1 MAYGQLIRRA
11 WETTWRNKALWVF
24 GFLAVICAGAYP
36 GTGRP
41 VSALQYVIGGR
52 DLSKWADVFPFA
64 SAGRIDW
71 RAFATLLA
79 ALAGVAFVASLVG
92 AVVRM
97 IVRYTAEGA
106 LICGVDAAER
116 AEPARLD
123 AMLRGGWARTFG
135 LLLLDLLIRIV
146 SALALLPTIVILLA
160 GLALTIGSAVALGIS
175 GASGAGT
182 AAVALAA
189 IVAVVCIAATVLVCV
204 AVGGLA
210 TILREYA
217 FRAITLEG
225 RGVFEAVGD
234 AWRLARRTLRHTAA
248 MWLIL
253 SLIGVALEILLAPVL
268 FGVALLALGLFGVTL
283 GLAQSFALP
292 ALVGVPALLVMV
304 AATGLASGIY
314 YAFRSAAW
322 TLTYRE
328 LRPETL
334 PTVKGVPA

>member
-175 GASGAGT
+175 SASGAGT
-182 AAVALAA
+182 AAVALGPWCASRRQCSYASRSAA
-189 IVAVVCIAATVLVCV
+189 SRRFFASTRSAPSRSRGAASSRRWAMPGASPAARCGTPQPCGSFSALS
-204 AVGGLA
+204 G
-210 TILREYA
+210 
-217 FRAITLEG
+217 
-225 RGVFEAVGD
+225 
-234 AWRLARRTLRHTAA
+234 WRLA
-248 MWLIL
+248 
-253 SLIGVALEILLAPVL
+253 
-268 FGVALLALGLFGVTL
+268 
-283 GLAQSFALP
+283 SF
-292 ALVGVPALLVMV
+292 
-304 AATGLASGIY
+304 
-314 YAFRSAAW
+314 
-322 TLTYRE
+322 
-328 LRPETL
+328 
-334 PTVKGVPA
+334 

>member
-1 MAYGQLIRRA
+1 
-11 WETTWRNKALWVF
+11 
-24 GFLAVICAGAYP
+24 
-36 GTGRP
+36 
-41 VSALQYVIGGR
+41 
-52 DLSKWADVFPFA
+52 
-64 SAGRIDW
+64 
-71 RAFATLLA
+71 
-79 ALAGVAFVASLVG
+79 
-92 AVVRM
+92 
-97 IVRYTAEGA
+97 
-106 LICGVDAAER
+106 
-116 AEPARLD
+116 
-123 AMLRGGWARTFG
+123 
-135 LLLLDLLIRIV
+135 
-146 SALALLPTIVILLA
+146 LLA
-160 GLALTIGSAVALGIS
+160 GLALTIGSAAALGVS

-182 AAVALAA
+182 AVVALAA

-268 FGVALLALGLFGVTL
+268 FGAALLALGLFGVTL

-314 YAFRSAAW
+314 YAFRSASW